1 MPGQVSALRATADS
15 THEMRPLAAEDR
27 IEVID
32 LLRGFTVLGILLVN
46 MPLYAWPNWGP
57 LRPMRSELP
66 LGPVDDAAAWFIWL
80 FAEDKF
86 YPLLS
91 FLFGLGFSI
100 QLGRAAARGTDF
112 LSVYRRRLLALL
124 LIGLLHGLLI
134 WSGDILLTYAT
145 VGFLLVPF
153 RVCRERTILAVSFVC
168 LLLPTAL
175 FPVQREVHHRSF
187 VYVVAT
193 DVDNRALWDQSMHTY
208 SQGTFAEI
216 TRERT
221 RGVAWSI
228 SWAIGWLHILG
239 LFLAGLYAGRRNF
252 FQQLPQ
258 HLRFIRKAMW
268 WALALGLAGILARA
282 GILKLPETRSANLND
297 FARGV
302 LETAGFLAVSFCY
315 AGAIILLVQR
325 PAWRARLAPLAAVG
339 RMALSNYLFESVIC
353 TTLFYSYGFRLF
365 GKLGPAAGLVLTF
378 AIYTIQIPLSV
389 WWLRHFRF
397 GPMEWVWRSLTY
409 GKLQPMR
416 L

>member
-1 MPGQVSALRATADS
+1 M
-15 THEMRPLAAEDR
+15 
-27 IEVID
+27 
-32 LLRGFTVLGILLVN
+32 
-46 MPLYAWPNWGP
+46 Y
-57 LRPMRSELP
+57 
-66 LGPVDDAAAWFIWL
+66 
-80 FAEDKF
+80 
-86 YPLLS
+86 
-91 FLFGLGFSI
+91 
-100 QLGRAAARGTDF
+100 
-112 LSVYRRRLLALL
+112 
-124 LIGLLHGLLI
+124 
-134 WSGDILLTYAT
+134 
-145 VGFLLVPF
+145 
-153 RVCRERTILAVSFVC
+153 
-168 LLLPTAL
+168 
-175 FPVQREVHHRSF
+175 
-187 VYVVAT
+187 
-193 DVDNRALWDQSMHTY
+193 TY

-239 LFLAGLYAGRRNF
+239 LFLAGPYAGRRNF

-258 HLRFIRKAMW
+258 HLPFIRKAMW
-268 WALALGLAGILARA
+268 WALALGLAGILARI

-297 FARGV
+297 LARGV

-325 PAWRARLAPLAAVG
+325 RAWRARLAPLAAVG

-365 GKLGPAAGLVLTF
+365 GKVGPAAGLVLTF
-378 AIYTIQIPLSV
+378 TIYTIQIPLSV

-409 GKLQPMR
+409 GKLQLMR